1 MRVLSKSRFKIGLE
15 CPNKLYFYGDKNY
28 ANQKDENTFLASL
41 AEGGFQVE
49 ALARL
54 YYPEGVFI
62 DAKPGDYKDAFA
74 KTQKALENE
83 NVVIYEASFLYE
95 GLYVM
100 TDILVKRGS
109 KIKIVEVKAK
119 SFDPAEDH
127 EFIGKRGNITSGWRS
142 YLFDITFQ
150 KYVVQRCYKDLTI
163 DACFMMADKT
173 KVATIEGLNQKIR
186 LPHSGD
192 IRRDVLVNLTAE
204 QAQETSVLSEVNVNS
219 IVEDVISGKHS
230 YYDNLNFMEAIPL
243 LHSVYSEKKYPS
255 WPTNYS
261 RCKSC
266 QYRATEE
273 EKANGLLSGFEYCFK
288 TQHKWSQEDFN
299 RSNIFELWNFR
310 GQKLLEENRLFLDD
324 LTEED
329 FKIKEVPDKMGPA
342 ERRWVQVERTLDMP
356 NEPYIEKSALN
367 AEIQTWKYPLHFID
381 FETSAVALPFNKGR
395 RPYEQMAFQFSH
407 HTCYADGRI
416 EHTSEYINN
425 IPGEFPNFL
434 FVSALKKALETD
446 NGTIFRFATH
456 ENSILNA
463 IKNQLEEST
472 YPKKKDLIDFIKTIT
487 TPTQKSADS
496 WKPNRP
502 MVDLREVILNYYY
515 NPLTKGSNSLKAI
528 LPAVLNTSSFL
539 KEKYTKPIKN
549 INLTSQNFGPHHVWL
564 KFKAGK
570 AIDPY
575 KALPDVF
582 ESWETEKLDGTISGL
597 SNISDGGGAL
607 TAYSKLQF
615 VDMSTKE
622 RDTIT
627 ESLLKYCEL
636 DTLAMVMVYE
646 HLLEISK

>member
-28 ANQKDENTFLASL
+28 ANQKDENTFLTSL

-127 EFIGKRGNITSGWRS
+127 EFIGKRGNITSEWRS

-186 LPHSGD
+186 LPLSGD

-255 WPTNYS
+255 WPTHYS

-266 QYRATEE
+266 QYRAIEE
-273 EKANGLLSGFEYCFK
+273 EKANGLLSGFEHCFK

-367 AEIQTWKYPLHFID
+367 AEIQTWEYPLHFID

-425 IPGEFPNFL
+425 TPGEFPNFL

-463 IKNQLEEST
+463 IKIQLEEST

-496 WKPNRP
+496 WEPNRP
-502 MVDLREVILNYYY
+502 MVDLRVVILKYYY

-539 KEKYTKPIKN
+539 KVKYTKPIKD
-549 INLTSQNFGPHHVWL
+549 INLTSQNFGPQHVWL